1 MLERAAV
8 PAPVAG
14 AGAVLPVGLG
24 CELLSGA
31 QPVPGGH
38 VYSGLGS
45 ELGRGAVEPA
55 VWAKTGLPAR
65 NRTAAAPRKNSRMAF
80 SVGLVIA
87 EITCR

>member
-14 AGAVLPVGLG
+14 AVLPVGLG
-24 CELLSGA
+24 CELLPGA
-31 QPVPGGH
+31 QLVPGGH

-45 ELGRGAVEPA
+45 ELGRGAEEPA
-55 VWAKTGLPAR
+55 IWAKAGLPAR
-65 NRTAAAPRKNSRMAF
+65 NRIAAAPRKYSRMAS
-80 SVGLVIA
+80 SVGFVIV